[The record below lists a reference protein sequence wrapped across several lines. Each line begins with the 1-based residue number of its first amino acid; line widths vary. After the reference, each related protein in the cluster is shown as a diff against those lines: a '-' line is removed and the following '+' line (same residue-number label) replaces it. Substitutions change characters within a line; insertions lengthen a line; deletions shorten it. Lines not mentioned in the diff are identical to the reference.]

1 METITINR
9 KELKKLIR
17 ETFEDV
23 LNDSKDLISEALL
36 EAMEDIGL
44 AKAMESG
51 KTGQYIDTAEFR
63 ENLTSKIKRIK

>member
-9 KELKKLIR
+9 KELKKIIR

-23 LNDSKDLISEALL
+23 LSDSKDLISEALL

-44 AKAMESG
+44 AKAMENG
-51 KTGQYIDTAEFR
+51 KTGQYIDTAEFK

>member
-9 KELKKLIR
+9 KELKKIIR

-23 LNDSKDLISEALL
+23 LSDSKDLISEALL

-51 KTGQYIDTAEFR
+51 KTGEYIGIAEFK
-63 ENLTSKIKRIK
+63 ESLTSKIKRIK

>member
-9 KELKKLIR
+9 KELKKIIR

-23 LNDSKDLISEALL
+23 LSDSKDLISEALL

-51 KTGQYIDTAEFR
+51 KTGQYLDNKEFMQS
-63 ENLTSKIKRIK
+63 LTSKIKRTK

>member
-1 METITINR
+1 METIKINR
-9 KELKKLIR
+9 KELKKIIR

-23 LNDSKDLISEALL
+23 LSDSKDLISEAVL

-51 KTGQYIDTAEFR
+51 KTGQYVDTTEFKK
-63 ENLTSKIKRIK
+63 NLTSKIKRIK

>member
-9 KELKKLIR
+9 KELKKIIR

-23 LNDSKDLISEALL
+23 LSDSKDLISEALL
-36 EAMEDIGL
+36 DAMEDIGL
-44 AKAMESG
+44 AKAMECG
-51 KTGQYIDTAEFR
+51 KTGQYIDTAEFK

>member
-9 KELKKLIR
+9 KELKKIIR

-23 LNDSKDLISEALL
+23 LSDSKDLISEALL

-44 AKAMESG
+44 AKAMERG
-51 KTGQYIDTAEFR
+51 KTGQYIDTAEFK

>member
-9 KELKKLIR
+9 KELKKIIR

-23 LNDSKDLISEALL
+23 LSDSKDLISEAVL

-44 AKAMESG
+44 AKAMETG
-51 KTGQYIDTAEFR
+51 KTGQYIDTTEFK

>member
-9 KELKKLIR
+9 KELKKIIR

-23 LNDSKDLISEALL
+23 LSDSKDLISEALL

-51 KTGQYIDTAEFR
+51 KTGQYIDTAEFK

>member
-9 KELKKLIR
+9 KELKKIIR

-23 LNDSKDLISEALL
+23 LSDSKDLISEAVF

-51 KTGQYIDTAEFR
+51 KTGQFIDTAEFK

>member
-9 KELKKLIR
+9 KELKKIIR

-23 LNDSKDLISEALL
+23 LNDCKDLISEALL

-51 KTGQYIDTAEFR
+51 KTGQCIYTADFR
-63 ENLTSKIKRIK
+63 KNLTSKIKRIR